1 MWLVKGIGNTIDS
14 GAKLAWNGIENTVNV
29 TGVGSVFEK
38 VGIKV
43 EEGVYE
49 KGINYNVDNCLVS
62 HEGKMKMSSK
72 DGEFGANAKH
82 EAKLNGIKVF
92 TAQAVDTSVGLIL
105 TSRLN
110 RMWTLEGFF
119 SLFEQFD
126 RINPAAQLEKVILES
141 YGKNTKANLIF
152 SI

>member
-14 GAKLAWNGIENTVNV
+14 GAKLAWNGVENTVNV

-62 HEGKMKMSSK
+62 HEGKIKMSSK

-92 TAQAVDTSVGLIL
+92 TAQADVDKGGFNVDTSVGLIL
-105 TSRLN
+105 SSGLN

-119 SLFEQFD
+119 ASIGALFEQFD
-126 RINPAAQLEKVILES
+126 KINPAA
-141 YGKNTKANLIF
+141 
-152 SI
+152 